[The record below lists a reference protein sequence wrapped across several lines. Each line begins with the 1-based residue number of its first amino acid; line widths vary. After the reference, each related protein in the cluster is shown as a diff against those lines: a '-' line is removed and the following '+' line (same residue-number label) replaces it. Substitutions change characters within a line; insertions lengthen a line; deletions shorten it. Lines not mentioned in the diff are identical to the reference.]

1 MDTSIATFS
10 VTDLRHKTNAVLK
23 ETLTKGYAFVVRHS
37 KPAVA
42 VVDVNYLE
50 ALQEAHEEY
59 LDVLE
64 YDATA
69 GLPRMTL
76 AEHKKRRKA

>member
-10 VTDLRHKTNAVLK
+10 VTDLRHKTNEILK
-23 ETLTKGYAFVVRHS
+23 ETLTKGYAFIVRHS
-37 KPAVA
+37 KPTVA
-42 VVDVNYLE
+42 VVDVHYLE

-64 YDATA
+64 YDATV
-69 GLPRMTL
+69 GLPRMSL
-76 AEHKKRRKA
+76 EKHKKLRKT